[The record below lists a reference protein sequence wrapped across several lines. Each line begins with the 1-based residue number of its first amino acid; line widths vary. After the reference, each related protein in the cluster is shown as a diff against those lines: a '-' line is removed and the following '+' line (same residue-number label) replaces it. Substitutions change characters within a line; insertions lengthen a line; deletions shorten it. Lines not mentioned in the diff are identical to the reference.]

1 MVSKKNHGII
11 FHMYQK
17 IYRINQ
23 ALQKHK
29 EGEIVVMLNLIP
41 DMSY

>member
-1 MVSKKNHGII
+1 
-11 FHMYQK
+11 MYQK

-29 EGEIVVMLNLIP
+29 EGEIVVYAEFDSGYELLSGFMDSLKK
-41 DMSY
+41 